1 MENKISIVIPEEVLN
16 EIRECL
22 TRARTLMAPY
32 AQSLTPKQRQKLPKM
47 SDGTEAFV
55 MKSLEFMGSDPQF
68 NPPYIDV
75 AELKK
80 DLDAYFQL
88 KPFDTLAKQLS
99 DEFSDTVMLAGS
111 EAYSVALVYY
121 NTVKMGARMNVP
133 GAKAIYEELRKRF
146 ESNGSRDSRT
156 EE

>member
-80 DLDAYFQL
+80 RILMPTF
-88 KPFDTLAKQLS
+88 
-99 DEFSDTVMLAGS
+99 
-111 EAYSVALVYY
+111 
-121 NTVKMGARMNVP
+121 N
-133 GAKAIYEELRKRF
+133 
-146 ESNGSRDSRT
+146 SNLLT
-156 EE
+156 P

>member
-1 MENKISIVIPEEVLN
+1 MENRISIQIPEDVLN

-22 TRARTLMAPY
+22 TKARTLMAPY
-32 AQSLTPKQRQKLPKM
+32 AQSLTPKQRQGLAKM

-55 MKSLEFMGSDPQF
+55 TKSLDFMASDPQF
-68 NPPYIDV
+68 NPPYIDL

-88 KPFDTLAKQLS
+88 KPYDTLATQLS
-99 DEFSDTVMLAGS
+99 DEFSDTVMMAGS
-111 EAYSVALVYY
+111 EAYATALAYY
-121 NTVKMGARMNVP
+121 NAVKMAARMNVP

-146 ESNGSRDSRT
+146 EGQGITKSRDA
-156 EE
+156 E

>member
-1 MENKISIVIPEEVLN
+1 MENRISIQIPEDVLN

-22 TRARTLMAPY
+22 TKARTLMAPY
-32 AQSLTPKQRQKLPKM
+32 AQSLTPKQRQGLAKM

-55 MKSLEFMGSDPQF
+55 TKSLDFMASDPQF
-68 NPPYIDV
+68 NPPYIDL

-88 KPFDTLAKQLS
+88 KPYDTLATQLS
-99 DEFSDTVMLAGS
+99 DEFSDTVMMAGS
-111 EAYSVALVYY
+111 EAYTTALAYY
-121 NTVKMGARMNVP
+121 NAVKMAARMNVP

-146 ESNGSRDSRT
+146 EGQGITKSRD
-156 EE
+156 EK

>member
-1 MENKISIVIPEEVLN
+1 MENRISIVIPEEVLK

-22 TRARTLMAPY
+22 TKARTLMAPY
-32 AQSLTPKQRQKLPKM
+32 AESLTPQQRQSMPKM
-47 SDGTEAFV
+47 SDGSEAFV
-55 MKSLEFMGSDPQF
+55 MKSLDFMASDPQF
-68 NPPYIDV
+68 NPPYLDV
-75 AELKK
+75 AELQK

-99 DEFSDTVMLAGS
+99 DEFRDTFMLAGS

-146 ESNGSRDSRT
+146 ERKPGGSK
-156 EE
+156 EK

>member
-1 MENKISIVIPEEVLN
+1 MENRISIQIPEETLK

-22 TRARTLMAPY
+22 NKARALFAPY
-32 AQSLTPKQRQKLPKM
+32 AESLTPKERQGKAKM

-55 MKSLEFMGSDPQF
+55 MKTMEFVVTDPQF
-68 NPPYIDV
+68 NPPYLDV

-88 KPFDTLAKQLS
+88 KPFDTAAKQLS
-99 DEFSDTVMLAGS
+99 DEFSDTVMMAGS
-111 EAYSVALVYY
+111 EAYTTALAYY
-121 NTVKMGARMNVP
+121 NSVKMAARMNVP

-146 ESNGSRDSRT
+146 ESNGSRSSRAV
-156 EE
+156 E

>member
-1 MENKISIVIPEEVLN
+1 MENQISIVIPEEVQK

-22 TRARTLMAPY
+22 TKARTLMAPY
-32 AQSLTPKQRQKLPKM
+32 AQSLTPHQRQAKAKM

-55 MKSLEFMGSDPQF
+55 MKSLDFMSSDPQF
-68 NPPYIDV
+68 NPPFIDV

-88 KPFDTLAKQLS
+88 KPFDTAAKQLS
-99 DEFSDTVMLAGS
+99 DEFSDTVMMAGS
-111 EAYSVALVYY
+111 EAYTTALAYY
-121 NTVKMGARMNVP
+121 NSVKLAARMNVP

-146 ESNGSRDSRT
+146 ERSPVGGK